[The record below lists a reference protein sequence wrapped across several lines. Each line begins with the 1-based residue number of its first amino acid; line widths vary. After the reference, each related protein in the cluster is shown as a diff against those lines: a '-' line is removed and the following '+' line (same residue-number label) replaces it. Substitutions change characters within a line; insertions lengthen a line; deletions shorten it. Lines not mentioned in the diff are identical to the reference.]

1 MYCEFYEKG
10 KSNASVLQTDLKTV
24 RGYLNR
30 AKNMCF
36 DVEKIIIYHC
46 SNSVGYYSDDVKKET
61 INL

>member
-10 KSNASVLQTDLKTV
+10 KNNASVLQTDLKTV

-36 DVEKIIIYHC
+36 DVEKIIIYYC